1 MGIPPNL
8 PKLDHFSIETLG
20 DLGML
25 DFKNKQPLPSRQS
38 DGLPCFPTM
47 ALATSSDTF
56 IGPDVDSQTA
66 KNREWAV
73 RSGESTST
81 NMDFI
86 IRNSDSNGFS
96 ASKVWNLLK
105 KQANVEIQPSTP
117 RHATYPHYAS
127 LYCPCS

>member
-1 MGIPPNL
+1 VPLQTNGIYPCLVIPKPGQPLVPGHPNISSRVVGSLPIWRCPKIVVPPNL

-56 IGPDVDSQTA
+56 VGPDVDSQTA
-66 KNREWAV
+66 KNRE
-73 RSGESTST
+73 
-81 NMDFI
+81 
-86 IRNSDSNGFS
+86 
-96 ASKVWNLLK
+96 
-105 KQANVEIQPSTP
+105 
-117 RHATYPHYAS
+117 
-127 LYCPCS
+127 

>member
-66 KNREWAV
+66 KNRE
-73 RSGESTST
+73 
-81 NMDFI
+81 
-86 IRNSDSNGFS
+86 
-96 ASKVWNLLK
+96 
-105 KQANVEIQPSTP
+105 
-117 RHATYPHYAS
+117 
-127 LYCPCS
+127 